1 MTYKIVNELLTYCNS
16 MHYTYGLS
24 TDKFV
29 TYTIYYARYLFRL
42 DSSLNKVNKVSFEG
56 WVMAIKVKKM
66 VNKVCS
72 SLEILFFVLQTE

>member
-42 DSSLNKVNKVSFEG
+42 DSYIIIFAAYFNEQMLIMNTHN
-56 WVMAIKVKKM
+56 MDYYD
-66 VNKVCS
+66 
-72 SLEILFFVLQTE
+72 